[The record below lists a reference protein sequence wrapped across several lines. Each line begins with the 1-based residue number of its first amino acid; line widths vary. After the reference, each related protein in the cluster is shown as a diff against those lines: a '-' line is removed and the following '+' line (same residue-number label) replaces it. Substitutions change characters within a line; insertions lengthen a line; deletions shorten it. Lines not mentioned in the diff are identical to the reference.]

1 MSRFIRCLGV
11 LLIAVV
17 MLVPALAQE
26 KGKGRFRGFGG
37 GGGFG
42 SNTLAGLGATEA
54 VQKEAGI
61 GGDVTEKLA
70 SLRDDI
76 NAARLKEFQNA
87 GINLQEFQSLSADER
102 QEQRGKMT
110 EIEIRL
116 NEEFNPKVKAI
127 VSADQY
133 KRLQQIQLQA
143 NLAQRGPG
151 SLVSTELAT
160 ELKLTDDQKKKLS
173 EAQAEI
179 DAKQRELF
187 TGGGGG
193 GGQAVGKMR
202 EERIAK
208 TNEILTAEQKET
220 LSSLKG
226 AAFDTNQLL
235 GGGGGGGRKGKGN

>member
-1 MSRFIRCLGV
+1 MARFIPCLAV
-11 LLIAVV
+11 LLISAVAF
-17 MLVPALAQE
+17 VPAEAQE
-26 KGKGRFRGFGG
+26 KGKGRNSFRGFGG

-42 SNTLAGLGATEA
+42 GNTLAGLGATDA

-61 GGDVTEKLA
+61 TGDATEKLA
-70 SLRDDI
+70 SLRDDVS
-76 NAARLKEFQNA
+76 AARLKEFQNA

-102 QEQRGKMT
+102 QERRDQMT

-127 VSADQY
+127 VSAEQY

-143 NLAQRGPG
+143 NLALRGPG
-151 SLVSTELAT
+151 ALVFSEIAT

-173 EAQAEI
+173 NAQAEI

-193 GGQAVGKMR
+193 GGQAFGKLR

-220 LSSLKG
+220 LNSLKG
-226 AAFDTNQLL
+226 AAFDTNQLV
-235 GGGGGGGRKGKGN
+235 GGGGGRKGKGN

>member
-17 MLVPALAQE
+17 MCVPAVAQE

-37 GGGFG
+37 GGGFI
-42 SNTLAGLGATEA
+42 SNSLAGLGATEA

-70 SLRDDI
+70 SLRDDV

-87 GINLQEFQSLSADER
+87 GINLQEFQSLTADER

-110 EIEIRL
+110 EIEIKL
-116 NEEFNPKVKAI
+116 NGEFNPKVKEI

-151 SLVSTELAT
+151 SLAFTELAA
-160 ELKLTDDQKKKLS
+160 ELKLTDEQKKKLNDS
-173 EAQAEI
+173 QAEI

-187 TGGGGG
+187 FSGGGGG
-193 GGQAVGKMR
+193 GGQAFGKLR
-202 EERIAK
+202 DERIAK
-208 TNEILTAEQKET
+208 TNEILTAKQKET
-220 LSSLKG
+220 LNSLKG
-226 AAFDTNQLL
+226 AAFDTNQLV
-235 GGGGGGGRKGKGN
+235 GGGGGGRKGKGN